1 MDSAPLAQRFK
12 AAHDELAAGL
22 DELLGSGVLL
32 DPEALRTLRTAVDAA
47 LPVAEAYERYLTDE
61 LAAGAAA

>member
-1 MDSAPLAQRFK
+1 MDSTPFAQRFK
-12 AAHDELAAGL
+12 AAHDELTARL

-32 DPEALRTLRTAVDAA
+32 DPEALRTLRAAVDAA

-61 LAAGAAA
+61 LVAGAAA